1 MRGDLDVEN
10 EVSVLEFYVSDR
22 PALHKLFPGHGIAG
36 THGGGGHRMSEIRR
50 RGIIRLIRERR
61 GHLIL
66 VVRIEVG
73 LGVTGM
79 VGAIGLCLPV
89 VFVVV
94 MVGMIGRGRWRVI
107 WNDITGRRLVVK
119 RIVLL
124 VVSHGF
130 KGGDWLCSTERGV
143 VVDKEARGVMKSKF
157 FVCIGITFRRF
168 DYRSDVNGLH
178 LQM

>member
-10 EVSVLEFYVSDR
+10 KVSVLEFYVSNG
-22 PALHKLFPGHGIAG
+22 PALHKLFPGHRIAG
-36 THGGGGHRMSEIRR
+36 THGGGGHRMSEVRR
-50 RGIIRLIRERR
+50 RGIIRLIRERRR

-73 LGVTGM
+73 LGVTG
-79 VGAIGLCLPV
+79 VVGLCLPV

-107 WNDITGRRLVVK
+107 RNDITSRRLVVE

-130 KGGDWLCSTERGV
+130 KGGDWLCSTERGWWSTRRRV
-143 VVDKEARGVMKSKF
+143 V
-157 FVCIGITFRRF
+157 
-168 DYRSDVNGLH
+168 
-178 LQM
+178 